1 MNGKE
6 RLILALDTPGTKEGL
21 ALLDRLKAP
30 WMKVKVGPRLFA
42 LGGETFLRDLQER
55 GHRVFL
61 DLKLHDI
68 PNTVA
73 QAVEVYARWGLWALT
88 VHTSGGET
96 MMRRAREAAGT
107 DLLLLG
113 VTVLTSL
120 DGPEWEAV
128 HPGCSLERALSG
140 RAALARESGLGGV
153 VCSPRDLTLVREAAP
168 GLVTVVP
175 GIRLPGD
182 GTQDQARVDTPAA
195 AMGRGA
201 DYLVVGRSIL
211 GAADPQSAAERVLGS
226 MEEGRA

>member
-140 RAALARESGLGGV
+140 RAALARARGGGRNV
-153 VCSPRDLTLVREAAP
+153 NRARKHTPAPVHVRTAGPCGRYTCRLPSAAP
-168 GLVTVVP
+168 VP
-175 GIRLPGD
+175 LQAPFPHVRIR
-182 GTQDQARVDTPAA
+182 
-195 AMGRGA
+195 
-201 DYLVVGRSIL
+201 
-211 GAADPQSAAERVLGS
+211 
-226 MEEGRA
+226 

>member
-1 MNGKE
+1 MGKDV
-6 RLILALDTPGTKEGL
+6 IIALDFDSREKTL
-21 ALLDRLKAP
+21 AFLDRFTEEKP
-30 WMKVKVGPRLFA
+30 FVKVGMELFYA
-42 LGGETFLRDLQER
+42 EGPAIVREIRRR
-55 GHRVFL
+55 GHRIFL

-211 GAADPQSAAERVLGS
+211 GAADPQEAAERVLGS